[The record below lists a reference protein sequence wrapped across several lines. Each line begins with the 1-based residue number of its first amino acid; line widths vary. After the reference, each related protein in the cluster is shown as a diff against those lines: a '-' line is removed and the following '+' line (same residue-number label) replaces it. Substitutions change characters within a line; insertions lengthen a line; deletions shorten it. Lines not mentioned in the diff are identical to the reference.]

1 MDWVRKRGFE
11 WKWKKTRNNFLF
23 FVSTSS
29 FIFLS
34 EFPHPMWSLLTPCMS
49 YNVWGLDELRPIFPQ
64 PSNGPGSIFCH
75 SLSDLISRA
84 SVEMNLLCTAASLC
98 TTALFPFN
106 SGLQR
111 HISQVIEIRIWNA
124 ALFNFL
130 VFFSRFSSFFC
141 KEFSEKNL
149 KSFHSNIPFTPR
161 LLYGSTNHDEIGKI
175 QKFKIFQQKLNF
187 TKFQSFAT
195 FSSN

>member
-1 MDWVRKRGFE
+1 
-11 WKWKKTRNNFLF
+11 
-23 FVSTSS
+23 
-29 FIFLS
+29 
-34 EFPHPMWSLLTPCMS
+34 MWSLLTPCMS

-106 SGLQR
+106 S
-111 HISQVIEIRIWNA
+111 A
-124 ALFNFL
+124 AEAHFSGYRDKNFKCSPFHFP
-130 VFFSRFSSFFC
+130 FFSFQDSPLFFC

-175 QKFKIFQQKLNF
+175 QNFKIFQQKLNF

-195 FSSN
+195 FFIKLTRISRRVYKITYCK

>member
-1 MDWVRKRGFE
+1 M
-11 WKWKKTRNNFLF
+11 
-23 FVSTSS
+23 STSS

-106 SGLQR
+106 SAAEAHFSGYRDKNLKCSPF
-111 HISQVIEIRIWNA
+111 HIP
-124 ALFNFL
+124 
-130 VFFSRFSSFFC
+130 FFSRFSSFFC

-175 QKFKIFQQKLNF
+175 QNFKIFQQKLNF

-195 FSSN
+195 FFIKLRRISRRVYKITYCK

>member
-1 MDWVRKRGFE
+1 M
-11 WKWKKTRNNFLF
+11 
-23 FVSTSS
+23 SSSS

-84 SVEMNLLCTAASLC
+84 SVEMNLLCTAAFSVQPHFFLS
-98 TTALFPFN
+98 TR
-106 SGLQR
+106 LQW

-124 ALFNFL
+124 ALFSFL
-130 VFFSRFSSFFC
+130 FFFSRFSSFFC

-175 QKFKIFQQKLNF
+175 QNFKIFQQKLNF

-195 FSSN
+195 FFTKLTRISRRVYKMTYCK

>member
-1 MDWVRKRGFE
+1 M
-11 WKWKKTRNNFLF
+11 F
-23 FVSTSS
+23 FVSTSP

-106 SGLQR
+106 SAAVA
-111 HISQVIEIRIWNA
+111 HFSEIRDRDRDKNLKCS
-124 ALFNFL
+124 LFNFL
-130 VFFSRFSSFFC
+130 FKILLFFSAKNFQKRIWKASTRTSLSRPGSSMVQPITM
-141 KEFSEKNL
+141 KLGKSKISKSSNRNSISPNSNL
-149 KSFHSNIPFTPR
+149 SPF
-161 LLYGSTNHDEIGKI
+161 
-175 QKFKIFQQKLNF
+175 
-187 TKFQSFAT
+187 

>member
-1 MDWVRKRGFE
+1 
-11 WKWKKTRNNFLF
+11 
-23 FVSTSS
+23 
-29 FIFLS
+29 
-34 EFPHPMWSLLTPCMS
+34 MWSLLTPCMS

-84 SVEMNLLCTAASLC
+84 SVEMNLLCTAASLS

-106 SGLQR
+106 S
-111 HISQVIEIRIWNA
+111 A
-124 ALFNFL
+124 AAAHFSGYRDKNFKCSTFHFL
-130 VFFSRFSSFFC
+130 FFSRFSSFFC
-141 KEFSEKNL
+141 EEFSEKNL

-175 QKFKIFQQKLNF
+175 QNFKIFRQKLNF
-187 TKFQSFAT
+187 TKFQSFAIFCIKLSRISRRVYKIT
-195 FSSN
+195 YCKFENLRTLFLL

>member
-1 MDWVRKRGFE
+1 MRLLKYHGIHITIIIKTFETKFPPSLWIESGNVGFH
-11 WKWKKTRNNFLF
+11 KWKKTRNNFLF

-84 SVEMNLLCTAASLC
+84 SVEMNLLCTAAFSVQPHFFLS
-98 TTALFPFN
+98 TR
-106 SGLQR
+106 LQQ
-111 HISQVIEIRIWNA
+111 HISQVIEIRI
-124 ALFNFL
+124 
-130 VFFSRFSSFFC
+130 
-141 KEFSEKNL
+141 
-149 KSFHSNIPFTPR
+149 
-161 LLYGSTNHDEIGKI
+161 
-175 QKFKIFQQKLNF
+175 
-187 TKFQSFAT
+187 
-195 FSSN
+195 

>member
-1 MDWVRKRGFE
+1 M
-11 WKWKKTRNNFLF
+11 
-23 FVSTSS
+23 STSS

-84 SVEMNLLCTAASLC
+84 SVEMNLLCTATSLC

-106 SGLQR
+106 SAAVA
-111 HISQVIEIRIWNA
+111 HFSEIRDRDRDKNLKCS
-124 ALFNFL
+124 LFNFL
-130 VFFSRFSSFFC
+130 FFFSWFSSFFC

-175 QKFKIFQQKLNF
+175 QNFKIFQQKLNF

-195 FSSN
+195 FFIKLRRISRRVYKILYCK

>member
-1 MDWVRKRGFE
+1 M
-11 WKWKKTRNNFLF
+11 
-23 FVSTSS
+23 STSS

-106 SGLQR
+106 SAAVA
-111 HISQVIEIRIWNA
+111 HFSEIRDRDRDKNLKCS
-124 ALFNFL
+124 LFNFL
-130 VFFSRFSSFFC
+130 FFFSRFSSFFLQRIFR
-141 KEFSEKNL
+141 KEFEKLPLEHPFHAPAPLWFNQSRWNWENPKFQNL
-149 KSFHSNIPFTPR
+149 PTETQFHQIPIFCHFFHQ
-161 LLYGSTNHDEIGKI
+161 TNE
-175 QKFKIFQQKLNF
+175 NF
-187 TKFQSFAT
+187 TKSL
-195 FSSN
+195 

>member
-1 MDWVRKRGFE
+1 M
-11 WKWKKTRNNFLF
+11 
-23 FVSTSS
+23 STSS

-84 SVEMNLLCTAASLC
+84 SVEMNLLCTAAFSVQPHFFLS
-98 TTALFPFN
+98 TR
-106 SGLQR
+106 LQW

-124 ALFNFL
+124 ALFSFL
-130 VFFSRFSSFFC
+130 FFFSRFSSFFLQRIFR
-141 KEFSEKNL
+141 KEFEKLPLEHPFHAPAPLWFNQSRWNWENPKFQNL
-149 KSFHSNIPFTPR
+149 PTETQFHQIPIFCHFFHQ
-161 LLYGSTNHDEIGKI
+161 TNE
-175 QKFKIFQQKLNF
+175 NF
-187 TKFQSFAT
+187 TKSL
-195 FSSN
+195 

>member
-1 MDWVRKRGFE
+1 M
-11 WKWKKTRNNFLF
+11 
-23 FVSTSS
+23 SSSS

-124 ALFNFL
+124 ALFI
-130 VFFSRFSSFFC
+130 FFSFQDSPLFSA
-141 KEFSEKNL
+141 KNFQKRIWKASTRTSL
-149 KSFHSNIPFTPR
+149 SRPGSSMVQPITMKLGKSKISKSSNRNSISPNSNLLPF
-161 LLYGSTNHDEIGKI
+161 
-175 QKFKIFQQKLNF
+175 
-187 TKFQSFAT
+187 

>member
-1 MDWVRKRGFE
+1 M
-11 WKWKKTRNNFLF
+11 
-23 FVSTSS
+23 STSS

-106 SGLQR
+106 S
-111 HISQVIEIRIWNA
+111 A
-124 ALFNFL
+124 AEAH
-130 VFFSRFSSFFC
+130 FSGYRD
-141 KEFSEKNL
+141 KNL
-149 KSFHSNIPFTPR
+149 KCSPFQFS
-161 LLYGSTNHDEIGKI
+161 LLL
-175 QKFKIFQQKLNF
+175 FKILLFFSAKNFQKRIWKASTRTSLSRPGSSMVQPITMKLGKSKISKSSNRNSISPNSNGLPF
-187 TKFQSFAT
+187 

>member
-1 MDWVRKRGFE
+1 M
-11 WKWKKTRNNFLF
+11 
-23 FVSTSS
+23 STSS

-106 SGLQR
+106 S
-111 HISQVIEIRIWNA
+111 A
-124 ALFNFL
+124 A
-130 VFFSRFSSFFC
+130 VAHFSGYRD
-141 KEFSEKNL
+141 KNL
-149 KSFHSNIPFTPR
+149 KCSPFQFSLLLFMILLFFLQRIFRKEFEKLPLEHPFHAPAPLWFNQSRWNWENPKFQNLPTETQFHQIPIFR
-161 LLYGSTNHDEIGKI
+161 HFFHQTNE
-175 QKFKIFQQKLNF
+175 NF
-187 TKFQSFAT
+187 TKSL
-195 FSSN
+195 